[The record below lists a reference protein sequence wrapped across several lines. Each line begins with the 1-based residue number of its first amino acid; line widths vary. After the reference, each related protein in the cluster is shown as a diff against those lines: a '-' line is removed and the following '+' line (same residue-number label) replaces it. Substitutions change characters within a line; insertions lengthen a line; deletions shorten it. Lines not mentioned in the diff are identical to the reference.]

1 MPSELFSAIVSV
13 IFIFYFIL
21 FYFVSYIYRL
31 IIGILCFSGKEVEF
45 LSETH
50 DLCVGGDCFE
60 MLQQTSAHLL
70 VIPYVKVLIDA

>member
-1 MPSELFSAIVSV
+1 MPSELFSASVSV
-13 IFIFYFIL
+13 IFNFNFLFYFI
-21 FYFVSYIYRL
+21 SYIYRL
-31 IIGILCFSGKEVEF
+31 IIGLLCFSGKEVEF